1 MNSSSLR
8 GALLATTILIATP
21 AFADAPAKPAAAV
34 AITPDDEPQDRQA
47 RAAREAEDGQIIVD
61 GVRQSATAATK
72 TDTPLIEIPQPISI
86 IPAEVYLAQGALSVA
101 DTLRYSAGVQ
111 TNAYGLDARV
121 DSAFIRGVT
130 PLQYRDGMR
139 EIYGF
144 YNSIVSDPYNFS
156 RVEVIR
162 GPASVLFG
170 QGSIGGLV
178 NLVSKTPQ
186 FETAGEFSFRVGSFN
201 RKEVLFDLTGPL
213 SSTVAARVVGRARD
227 ADTQTNFISDD
238 RAFIAPSI
246 TWAPGERTTLT
257 LIGLYQEDRG
267 GSTQQFLPLDASVG
281 RNEPGSVATITP
293 NPNGRL
299 PFDTFVGE
307 PGWDRYDG
315 SVLQGTAQLEHR
327 FSDAVTLRA
336 RARYID
342 SEVDY
347 RGFYPNNY
355 GNPFDPWEDDA
366 KRVILRI
373 NSVNLNKS
381 EAFTTDNNVTFR
393 FDTGSRIEHTLI
405 AGVDHAW
412 NRVSAAFGSDAST
425 AIDLYAPVYGN
436 LVQPTIGPAAISVQ
450 KQTGV
455 YAQDQIRFADR
466 VSVVLGV
473 RHDEASNRS
482 GAGAAEKTGATT
494 FRAGIIGEVA
504 AGISPFFSYTESFL
518 PVAGLNI
525 VTGEGF
531 DPQRGEQFELGLKW
545 QPDMA
550 TLVTLTGYKIRNTN
564 RLVSD
569 PVNPLVQI
577 QTGEAK
583 VDGFEIEAVRRL
595 PGDYD
600 VIVAYSY
607 NDARVTQSTTTPQ
620 IGLQLEN
627 VPQHNASI
635 WATKTVALPNDI
647 SLRFGAGVRYVG
659 EQFSYGIVSVA
670 GVTPQSFTIA
680 NIVRTPDVTL
690 VDALISA
697 TWRNW
702 ELSVNANNLLGN
714 NFYAACLARGDCFL
728 GAQRNVFGTL
738 TYRF

>member
-1 MNSSSLR
+1 MLSLSLR
-8 GALLATTILIATP
+8 KALLVSGMALAHP
-21 AFADAPAKPAAAV
+21 ALANEPLRADVAAG
-34 AITPDDEPQDRQA
+34 DEPQERQR
-47 RAAREAEDGQIIVD
+47 RAAREAEDGQIIVN
-61 GVRQSATAATK
+61 GVRESATAATK

-86 IPAEVYLAQGALSVA
+86 IPADVYLAQGALNIA
-101 DTLRYSAGVQ
+101 DTLRYTAGVQ

-139 EIYGF
+139 EIFGF
-144 YNSIVSDPYNFS
+144 YNTIVSDPYNFS
-156 RVEVIR
+156 RVEVVR

-186 FETAGEFSFRVGSFN
+186 FETAGEVSLRVGSFN
-201 RKEVLFDLTGPL
+201 RREVLFDVTGPL
-213 SSTVAARVVGRARD
+213 SPTVAVRLVGRARE
-227 ADTQTNFISDD
+227 ADTQTDFIADD
-238 RAFIAPSI
+238 RVFVAPSI

-257 LIGLYQEDRG
+257 LVGLYQEDDG
-267 GSTQQFLPLDASVG
+267 GSTQQFLPLDATIG
-281 RNEPGSVATITP
+281 RNEPGSLRPITP

-315 SVLQGTAQLEHR
+315 RVLQGTAQFEHR

-355 GNPFDPWEDDA
+355 TNPFDPWVEGSN
-366 KRVILRI
+366 RRRI
-373 NSVNLNKS
+373 VRIASVNLNES
-381 EAFTTDNNVTFR
+381 EAFTTDNNLTVR
-393 FDTGSRIEHTLI
+393 FNTGSRVEHVLI
-405 AGVDHAW
+405 AGVDHSW
-412 NRVSAAFGSDAST
+412 NRIRAAAGTDAST
-425 AIDLYAPVYGN
+425 TIDLYAPVYGN
-436 LVQPTIGPAAISVQ
+436 LVEPVLGTPAISVQ

-473 RHDEASNRS
+473 RHDEASSRT
-482 GAGAAEKTGATT
+482 GAAAAQESGATT
-494 FRAGIIGEVA
+494 FRAGVIGEVG
-504 AGISPFFSYTESFL
+504 AGISPFVSYTESFL
-518 PVAGLNI
+518 PVAGFNQE
-525 VTGEGF
+525 TGESYR
-531 DPQRGEQFELGLKW
+531 PQRGEQFEAGLKW
-545 QPDMA
+545 QPDPA
-550 TLVTLTGYKIRNTN
+550 TLVTLTGYRIRNTN

-569 PVNPLVQI
+569 PANPLVQI
-577 QTGEAK
+577 QTGEAQ
-583 VDGFEIEAVRRL
+583 VDGVELEAVRRL

-600 VIVAYSY
+600 VILSYSY
-607 NDARVTQSTTTPQ
+607 NDARVTQSSNAPQ
-620 IGLQLEN
+620 VGLQLEN
-627 VPQHNASI
+627 VPQHNASV
-635 WATKTVALPNDI
+635 WATKTVALRNDV

-659 EQFSYGIVSVA
+659 EQFSYRIDRTST
-670 GVTPQSFTIA
+670 TPLAFSIT

-690 VDALISA
+690 VDALVTA
-697 TWRNW
+697 NWRNW
-702 ELSVNANNLLGN
+702 ELSVNANNLLGK